1 MGSSESSLPM
11 DEGEP
16 NTSENSQQELSQ
28 DSSEDPWWWEIENQ
42 NLLLNVVS
50 NEVDSSGASTSSVI
64 HDNSQIVS
72 KPSEQRKMS
81 QRRSKSPPPS
91 TMEESS
97 SDFPSESGSAASEN
111 LVVMKKSDEIEQE
124 IDANVRKEQSLE
136 EFKEE
141 LQTKRMARQTAVN
154 DLREELQSLRRQLAE
169 ERRSRSAEG
178 TTTEEVQPTVTTSE
192 EVKKKEMEES
202 DRAYAQYAQKISDD
216 EVVSESTN
224 PKVQLAEAQ
233 LALQMA
239 NAENLSLQTELGVT
253 RKQVVSLKEVV
264 TCCKQMIAM
273 KEEQVI
279 QLKDKLSEIEDSLA
293 ERELKIMSDNL
304 RQEYD
309 RQLANMRTLRQLY
322 EERARVAAAERENLE
337 RQIAIKKDELDVEK
351 GKTKHA
357 EERCAGLETELE
369 NAAEELRASRE
380 QCNEHRFENK
390 TLKEEMG
397 AVNKLFSQMLMGFN
411 GTNNLDID
419 RLTTMLEENRT
430 LLNDMATKEANFDGA
445 TLPKLLFELVQQASV
460 ANNVKPSEIQS
471 SSSFNASHDAA
482 AAAASASATGQTNH
496 NDEEKEDH
504 EENSR
509 RDITKY
515 CSGLTATASA
525 SEAASVQAPHPS
537 SASAVPSLSLA
548 PTTVCG
554 MPTTEAN
561 ISSKGNVEQTARGGH
576 EATNNT
582 TATTNND
589 ESLHENVQQRFQQKQ
604 QQQQQQEHHQKQQEE
619 GGGNL
624 DHNQPRV
631 IAKVASAEEI
641 IGNLPKVWKVLME
654 LLSHHKIERVQFKEN
669 GQSEDCFKSVQTPN
683 GPKAELSVSKTYI
696 KLKDLILEKKSLVKE
711 TNRLRT
717 LNCHLDFRLNE
728 QEKRLSAVSL
738 ELQKTWHLV
747 GKMQRQHRQL
757 HTQEQILRYQ
767 LQQKRRLLSEL
778 KDELEYCRRKW
789 AAARAKNDESQLQ
802 CDDLRREFAKRKL
815 EDAHNS
821 AESGYSDGPGSDED
835 DNVVKKEG
843 SLVKN
848 WADVFEIKKTIQRM
862 QSTSPERSE
871 FYSNEELRWNSAP
884 PAVTW
889 PKDDSLLLFDDEPSS
904 SSTSSSASGSNGA
917 IPKKGPRT
925 SRSKKRGLLTEE
937 NEDIDET
944 PDGEESDRT
953 TRIHRLEEQCKSLI
967 AAVIETSDNRERLE
981 VQLCC
986 FQDEIAPTQYPIT
999 MDEFMDNQ
1007 AKERMKRASSAPE
1020 IANNKS
1026 GHARLTAR
1034 EEEYTRKRSER
1045 LERLEEESRQ
1055 LMTRIKRTS
1064 DKGNSLRSSIE
1075 RIHSRRALSRE
1086 GSFES
1091 NTEEVALPEEVLSA
1105 EGEEAASLLLTE
1117 EDQVSTETDEP
1128 CTSQRNDSKL
1138 LTETEQDYTARRAE
1152 RLKRLE
1158 EESKLLLSKLSK
1170 NSERGTTFNTKLD
1183 ALHEKYGSEERE
1195 TTAADKIETRLENVA
1210 KMSTNR
1216 EERLRILE
1224 EEGQQLLAKL
1234 SKASDRG
1241 SQMIDRISEREKNK
1255 NIRAS
1260 LEHDKVENPE
1270 DLAGPSIPPT
1280 LKNVACT
1287 SIVSEEITERVVIT
1301 QTPSQIAE
1309 SQGAVPKV
1317 SSSQKDIDQT
1327 PKSQPTSKLCASTGR
1342 KRVAVT
1348 KTDTASESLEEMV
1361 RRLKNLPFPSESE
1374 AKDSS
1379 NETKN

>member
-11 DEGEP
+11 DEGESS
-16 NTSENSQQELSQ
+16 SETTNNHPEELSQ
-28 DSSEDPWWWEIENQ
+28 DSNEDPWWWEIENQ
-42 NLLLNVVS
+42 NLLLNVADG
-50 NEVDSSGASTSSVI
+50 NEAPSESGPSTSASA
-64 HDNSQIVS
+64 IVRTNNNGIVTIT
-72 KPSEQRKMS
+72 SEQKLIH
-81 QRRSKSPPPS
+81 RRSKSPKDS
-91 TMEESS
+91 IV
-97 SDFPSESGSAASEN
+97 SDLPDEGASES
-111 LVVMKKSDEIEQE
+111 LVFKSDEIEQDNE
-124 IDANVRKEQSLE
+124 VNSRREQSLE

-141 LQTKRMARQTAVN
+141 LKTKRMARQTAVN
-154 DLREELQSLRRQLAE
+154 DLREELKSLRRQLAE
-169 ERRSRSAEG
+169 ERGASRRSRSVEG
-178 TTTEEVQPTVTTSE
+178 NSEEVQPTSCSSE
-192 EVKKKEMEES
+192 EAKKKQMEES
-202 DRAYAQYAQKISDD
+202 DRAFAQQISDD

-273 KEEQVI
+273 KEEQVV
-279 QLKDKLSEIEDSLA
+279 QLKDKLNEIEDSLA

-322 EERARVAAAERENLE
+322 EERARVSAAERENLE
-337 RQIAIKKDELDVEK
+337 RQISIKKDELEVEK
-351 GKTKHA
+351 EKTKNV
-357 EERCAGLETELE
+357 EERNAGLEKELE
-369 NAAEELRASRE
+369 NAAEELRALKE
-380 QCNEHRFENK
+380 QCNEHKFENK

-445 TLPKLLFELVQQASV
+445 TLPKLLFELVQQAAV
-460 ANNVKPSEIQS
+460 ANIKPSETES
-471 SSSFNASHDAA
+471 SLSLLAPTAATAADAGA
-482 AAAASASATGQTNH
+482 AGQTNRD
-496 NDEEKEDH
+496 DEEED
-504 EENSR
+504 ESSC
-509 RDITKY
+509 DITKY
-515 CSGLTATASA
+515 CSGLTATAS
-525 SEAASVQAPHPS
+525 EAVSVESPHPS
-537 SASAVPSLSLA
+537 SASAVPSLSSA

-561 ISSKGNVEQTARGGH
+561 ISSNGNVEQTARGGH
-576 EATNNT
+576 KTTNNT

-589 ESLHENVQQRFQQKQ
+589 ESLHEYENDDVKHQQRLEHYHPNAKQ
-604 QQQQQQEHHQKQQEE
+604 Q
-619 GGGNL
+619 GGNL

-669 GQSEDCFKSVQTPN
+669 GHSEDCFKSVQTPN

-711 TNRLRT
+711 TNRLKT
-717 LNCHLDFRLNE
+717 LNCHLDYRLNE

-835 DNVVKKEG
+835 DAVVSKEAANT
-843 SLVKN
+843 KN
-848 WADVFEIKKTIQRM
+848 LADLFEIKKTIQRM
-862 QSTSPERSE
+862 QSTSPERSG

-884 PAVTW
+884 PAVKW
-889 PKDDSLLLFDDEPSS
+889 PKDDSLLLLDDEPCSS
-904 SSTSSSASGSNGA
+904 VSASGSGA
-917 IPKKGPRT
+917 ISKKGPRI
-925 SRSKKRGLLTEE
+925 SRTKKRGSIEE
-937 NEDIDET
+937 NIDHKEES
-944 PDGEESDRT
+944 PDGDESDRA

-981 VQLCC
+981 VQLCH
-986 FQDEIAPTQYPIT
+986 FQDEIAPTQYPIPLEEY
-999 MDEFMDNQ
+999 MANK
-1007 AKERMKRASSAPE
+1007 AIIERMKRASSAPE
-1020 IANNKS
+1020 INENKI
-1026 GHARLTAR
+1026 GQACLTAR

-1055 LMTRIKRTS
+1055 LMNRIKRTS

-1075 RIHSRRALSRE
+1075 RIHSRRVLSRE

-1091 NTEEVALPEEVLSA
+1091 NTEEVAAPEEIEIGASEACGSMESNVELNIKAEPEFSA
-1105 EGEEAASLLLTE
+1105 KH
-1117 EDQVSTETDEP
+1117 D
-1128 CTSQRNDSKL
+1128 DSKL
-1138 LTETEQDYTARRAE
+1138 LTETERDYTARRAE

-1158 EESKLLLSKLSK
+1158 EESKLLLSKLTK
-1170 NSERGTTFNTKLD
+1170 NSDRGTTFNTKLD

-1195 TTAADKIETRLENVA
+1195 TPSSSSFTTSEKIENRLENVA

-1224 EEGQQLLAKL
+1224 EEGRQLLSKL
-1234 SKASDRG
+1234 SKTSDRG
-1241 SQMIDRISEREKNK
+1241 SQMIDRLSEREKNK
-1255 NIRAS
+1255 NLKAS
-1260 LEHDKVENPE
+1260 LEQDKDDHPE
-1270 DLAGPSIPPT
+1270 ILSEPAIPPT

-1301 QTPSQIAE
+1301 QTPSQIAQ
-1309 SQGAVPKV
+1309 SQGAVPKAAGPQF
-1317 SSSQKDIDQT
+1317 SEAIET
-1327 PKSQPTSKLCASTGR
+1327 NRPEKSQPTAKLCASTGR
-1342 KRVAVT
+1342 KRVAVP

-1361 RRLKNLPFPSESE
+1361 KRLKNLPFPGESE
-1374 AKDSS
+1374 ANQPTSDS
-1379 NETKN
+1379 KK